1 MFESQNYS
9 AKFIDFLKECLM
21 FDPKNRMKAFDIL
34 SHPVFRKYN
43 KVYISQQIVMT
54 SPITKVEKHNL
65 QKLRC
70 ISRNLQQNS
79 SRTKK
84 SIYDEF
90 SQRELYPI
98 EDIKIQQLLDIIKIK
113 VKYEKKMSFLQFLMH
128 SFSQISHKENE
139 IFLQMY
145 NQNK

>member
-70 ISRNLQQNS
+70 ISRNL
-79 SRTKK
+79 
-84 SIYDEF
+84 
-90 SQRELYPI
+90 
-98 EDIKIQQLLDIIKIK
+98 
-113 VKYEKKMSFLQFLMH
+113 
-128 SFSQISHKENE
+128 
-139 IFLQMY
+139 
-145 NQNK
+145 